1 MSPPSRPP
9 PPAPDAVRQTGRPG
23 DDELLDARA
32 AAALLGIKPQTL
44 YAYASRGVLHSVPA
58 ARGRTRRYARGDL
71 LRLQRRAK
79 ARAGHTAVAAAALDW
94 GEPVLDSSLTRI
106 TADGPHY
113 RGLSALKLARAQVP
127 FETVAELL
135 WGGVAAPSAAAA
147 SALAGLRELTIEWP
161 RPALGLPLQ
170 RLRAL
175 LPDEVAPL
183 QLLLCAVPLWAQ
195 RDPARFL
202 GAGLGEEAER
212 ARARSLLRR
221 MALVLALL
229 RSPGEEARLE
239 KAARSER
246 IAPAL
251 AVALGSGSREQA
263 AAIEH
268 ALIIMADHELNASAF
283 AARIAASAG
292 TDLYGCVTA
301 ALAVLTGPQHGG
313 ACDRIEALLHEIGTP
328 ERAASV
334 LHDRA
339 RRGDPR
345 AFSHPLY
352 PSGDPRTQPLL
363 QLAFQLGEKR
373 PRVRVLRAMLKALA
387 DDGLPPPPVDAGL
400 VAIAEALGLSPG
412 SAGAIFGVGRAAG
425 WIAHIFEQRKSAA
438 LLRPRARYIGP

>member
-1 MSPPSRPP
+1 MSQPSRPSS
-9 PPAPDAVRQTGRPG
+9 PPAPDAARQAGAPG

-44 YAYASRGVLHSVPA
+44 YAYASRGVLHSVPS

-106 TADGPHY
+106 TPEGPHY
-113 RGLSALKLARAQVP
+113 RGLSALKLARALVP

-135 WGGVAAPSAAAA
+135 WGGVAAPAP
-147 SALAGLRELTIEWP
+147 SALSGLREVAIEWP
-161 RPALGLPLQ
+161 HPGLGLPLQ

-175 LPDEVAPL
+175 LPDEIAPL

-212 ARARSLLRR
+212 ARARGLVRR
-221 MALVLALL
+221 MALALALL
-229 RSPGEEARLE
+229 RPRGDEARLE

-246 IAPAL
+246 IASAL
-251 AVALGSGSREQA
+251 AVTLGSGSREQA

-268 ALIIMADHELNASAF
+268 ALILMADHELNASAF

-292 TDLYGCVTA
+292 TDLYGCVEA

-328 ERAASV
+328 ERAAAA

-363 QLAFQLGEKR
+363 QLAFQLGGQR
-373 PRVRVLRAMLKALA
+373 PRVRVLRAMLKALEE
-387 DDGLPPPPVDAGL
+387 DGLPPPPVDAGL
-400 VAIAEALGLSPG
+400 VAIAEALGLHPG
-412 SAGAIFGVGRAAG
+412 SAGALFGVGRAAG

-438 LLRPRARYIGP
+438 ILRPRARYVGP

>member
-9 PPAPDAVRQTGRPG
+9 SLPALDAARPSG
-23 DDELLDARA
+23 GPDDELLDARA

-94 GEPVLDSSLTRI
+94 GEPVLDSGLTRI
-106 TADGPHY
+106 TPEGPHY

-135 WGGVAAPSAAAA
+135 WGSVPAPAATSSSAMG
-147 SALAGLRELTIEWP
+147 SLREVALEWP
-161 RPALGLPLQ
+161 QPALGLPLQ

-175 LPDEVAPL
+175 LPDDVAPL

-212 ARARSLLRR
+212 ARARGLLRR
-221 MALVLALL
+221 MTLVLALL
-229 RSPGEEARLE
+229 RPDSAARLE

-251 AVALGSGSREQA
+251 AVVLGSGSREQA

-268 ALIIMADHELNASAF
+268 ALILMADHELNASAF

-292 TDLYGCVTA
+292 TDLYGCVEA

-328 ERAASV
+328 ERAAAT

-363 QLAFQLGEKR
+363 QLAFQLGGQR

-400 VAIAEALGLSPG
+400 VAIAEALGLHPG
-412 SAGAIFGVGRAAG
+412 SAGAMFAVGRTAG
-425 WIAHIFEQRKSAA
+425 WVAHIFEQRKSAA

>member
-9 PPAPDAVRQTGRPG
+9 SLPAQDAARQTSGSG

-44 YAYASRGVLHSVPA
+44 YAYASRGVLHSVPS

-79 ARAGHTAVAAAALDW
+79 ARAGHTAVAAAALHW

-106 TADGPHY
+106 TPEGPHY

-135 WGGVAAPSAAAA
+135 WGGVSAPAAP
-147 SALAGLRELTIEWP
+147 ALGSLREVAIEWP
-161 RPALGLPLQ
+161 RPTLGLPLQ

-212 ARARSLLRR
+212 ARARGLLRR
-221 MALVLALL
+221 MALVFALL
-229 RSPGEEARLE
+229 RPRGEEARLQ

-251 AVALGSGSREQA
+251 AVTLGSGSREQA

-292 TDLYGCVTA
+292 TDLYGCVEA

-328 ERAASV
+328 ERAAAV

-345 AFSHPLY
+345 AFGHPLY

-363 QLAFQLGEKR
+363 QLAFQLGGQR

-400 VAIAEALGLSPG
+400 VAIAEALGLHPG
-412 SAGAIFGVGRAAG
+412 AAGALFGVGRAAG

-438 LLRPRARYIGP
+438 LLRPRARYVGP